1 MRPKLTT
8 GDLPSTYNVK
18 VQLHNKFVKH
28 IGELKE
34 VITVS
39 KLLSLKNGKYLLDM

>member
-1 MRPKLTT
+1 MRLKLTT
-8 GDLPSTYNVK
+8 DDLLSMYNVK

-28 IGELKE
+28 IEELKE

-39 KLLSLKNGKYLLDM
+39 ELLSLKNGKYLLDT